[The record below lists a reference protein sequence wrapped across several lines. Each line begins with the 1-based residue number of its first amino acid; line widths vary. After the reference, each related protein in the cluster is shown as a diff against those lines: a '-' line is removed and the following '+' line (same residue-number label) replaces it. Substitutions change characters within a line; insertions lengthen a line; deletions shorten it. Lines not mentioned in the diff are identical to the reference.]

1 MAEAAKKHTPREWSL
16 DDYHR
21 YVRITLGCGI
31 NVALCEMERR
41 IVSEQALLI
50 CQEYDL
56 DGNPVGGAV
65 VIGRFDFLSNYTF
78 QFDRGDRV
86 RVVTRKPDAGL
97 LPGGITSITK
107 FDESDPKS
115 PIVRMGPGR
124 VMDGYYTIVERV
136 PHSPASQTAPEP
148 PKASAKPGEKPS
160 SAQERRNAAME
171 ARFDTG
177 EIPGRTVQWDSFCHN
192 IRTDCDA
199 LKGDPKKPKFERGF
213 SDGQITRAARGLML
227 RRA

>member
-21 YVRITLGCGI
+21 YIRITLGCGI
-31 NVALCEMERR
+31 NVALCVMERR

-50 CQEYDL
+50 CREYDL

-65 VIGRFDFLSNYTF
+65 VIDRFDFLSNYTF

-124 VMDGYYTIVERV
+124 VMDGFYTIVEQATSPPPRKRV
-136 PHSPASQTAPEP
+136 TSSKKTKPTAPSEE
-148 PKASAKPGEKPS
+148 PGELYS
-160 SAQERRNAAME
+160 TQL
-171 ARFDTG
+171 
-177 EIPGRTVQWDSFCHN
+177 I
-192 IRTDCDA
+192 
-199 LKGDPKKPKFERGF
+199 
-213 SDGQITRAARGLML
+213 GLMQEIGLPKSGL
-227 RRA
+227 RLSDVRKKVRPHFKKKYPNSGVPEDITFNRAYKKYKYVKDTSAE